1 MQILLYGLRL
11 TGVEYVVLEEKEE
24 ILQKIEE
31 LVQEPNIGVLAVTDK
46 VYELAKEVLEEIELK
61 RKLPL
66 ILKIPDRHGRK

>member
-1 MQILLYGLRL
+1 M
-11 TGVEYVVLEEKEE
+11 TGVEYVVLEEKDE

>member
-11 TGVEYVVLEEKEE
+11 TGVEYVVLEEKDE

>member
-1 MQILLYGLRL
+1 MLILLYGLRL
-11 TGVEYVVLEEKEE
+11 AGIEYVVLEEKEE
-24 ILQKIEE
+24 ILHKIEE
-31 LVQEPNIGVLAVTDK
+31 LLEETNIGILAVTDK

>member
-1 MQILLYGLRL
+1 M

-31 LVQEPNIGVLAVTDK
+31 LVHEPNIGVLAVTDK
-46 VYELAKEVLEEIELK
+46 VYELAKEVLEKIELK

>member
-31 LVQEPNIGVLAVTDK
+31 LVHEPNIGVLAVTDK

>member
-1 MQILLYGLRL
+1 MKKLPYGLRL
-11 TGVEYVVLEEKEE
+11 AGAEYVVLGEQEA